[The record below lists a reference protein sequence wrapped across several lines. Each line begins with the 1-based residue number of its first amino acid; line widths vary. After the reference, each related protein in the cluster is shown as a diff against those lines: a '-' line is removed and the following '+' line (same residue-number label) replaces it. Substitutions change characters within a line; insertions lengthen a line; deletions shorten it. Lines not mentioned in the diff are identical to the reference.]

1 MSKIIA
7 ISNQKG
13 GVGKTTTAINMSACI
28 AATGRK
34 VLLVDLDPQGNAT
47 TGIGIDK
54 SKLEKNIYDVLLLN
68 EPVANVVLPTQVE
81 NLDVLPCNKDLVG
94 AEIPMSGFAK
104 REFVLKTALESVA
117 DRYDYV
123 FIDCPPSLGLLTLNA
138 LTACDGVIIPIQ
150 SEFFALEGLSQ
161 LIYTI
166 RLVTKHTNPDLK
178 VKGVVMTMYDS
189 RSILTR
195 QVTAE
200 IQKYFGTTVYSVP
213 VPRNIKV
220 TEAPSFGVPV
230 SVHAPR
236 SSGAVAYQRITKQ
249 FLAREEGN

>member
-104 REFVLKTALESVA
+104 REFVLKTALEQQVQKL
-117 DRYDYV
+117 RKEKTE
-123 FIDCPPSLGLLTLNA
+123 ID
-138 LTACDGVIIPIQ
+138 
-150 SEFFALEGLSQ
+150 E
-161 LIYTI
+161 LIEKANQMI
-166 RLVTKHTNPDLK
+166 AML
-178 VKGVVMTMYDS
+178 
-189 RSILTR
+189 
-195 QVTAE
+195 
-200 IQKYFGTTVYSVP
+200 
-213 VPRNIKV
+213 
-220 TEAPSFGVPV
+220 
-230 SVHAPR
+230 
-236 SSGAVAYQRITKQ
+236 
-249 FLAREEGN
+249 